1 MKKIII
7 ILFLNLIY
15 FIVLRYINIFMIF
28 LMGGYASN
36 LYKDSYWYLLPSY
49 LLQILGLI
57 YFANKTKNNFYYII
71 IIVISMLFI
80 GSYLRL
86 IPEVILPY

>member
-1 MKKIII
+1 MKISI
-7 ILFLNLIY
+7 ILLLNLIC
-15 FIVLRYINIFMIF
+15 FIVLRYLNIFLIF

-49 LLQILGLI
+49 LLQVFGLI
-57 YFANKTKNNFYYII
+57 YFANKTKNNFYHTII
-71 IIVISMLFI
+71 IIVSVLFVC
-80 GSYLRL
+80 SYLRL

>member
-1 MKKIII
+1 
-7 ILFLNLIY
+7 
-15 FIVLRYINIFMIF
+15 
-28 LMGGYASN
+28 MGGYASN

-49 LLQILGLI
+49 LLQVFGLI
-57 YFANKTKNNFYYII
+57 YFANKTKNNFYYTII
-71 IIVISMLFI
+71 IIISVLFM